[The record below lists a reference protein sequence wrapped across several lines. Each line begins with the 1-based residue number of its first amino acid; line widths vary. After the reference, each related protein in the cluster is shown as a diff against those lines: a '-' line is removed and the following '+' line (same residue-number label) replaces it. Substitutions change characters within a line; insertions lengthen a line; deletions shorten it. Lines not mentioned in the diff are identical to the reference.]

1 MTGLKPGPHDKYMLE
16 INPGLMIWTFIIF
29 LLLLLILGK
38 TAWKPLLASLKTRE
52 NAIADALTRAEQARA
67 DAERLIAENKLER
80 AKAEAEVQVALKEGR
95 AYAEQM
101 RRDLV
106 EKAKGEADRMLSQ
119 ARAEIGRDTQKAL
132 VQLRNEV
139 ADLAIIATSKL
150 LDENMNEERHRRV
163 VSKMIEDLQAAP
175 QG

>member
-1 MTGLKPGPHDKYMLE
+1 MLDP
-16 INPGLMIWTFIIF
+16 NPGLAIWTLIIF
-29 LLLLLILGK
+29 GLLLVILGK
-38 TAWKPLLASLKTRE
+38 TAWKPLIASLKTRE
-52 NAIADALTRAEQARA
+52 NAIADALSRAEQARA

-80 AKAEAEVQVALKEGR
+80 QRAEEEVQTALKEGR
-95 AYAEQM
+95 AFAEQM

-106 EKAKGEADRMLSQ
+106 EKAKGEADRMLVQ
-119 ARAEIGRDTQKAL
+119 ARAEIERDTQKAL